1 MFIVGRGGAALDWQE
16 MPALPSRD
24 APDASHKSHWLL
36 VPISPRLHHEGDGG
50 GGYGEE
56 EEASHS
62 PRHPM
67 LYFPLVRSAVPPPTG
82 NKGCGAGV
90 AW

>member
-1 MFIVGRGGAALDWQE
+1 MTIWSNGTATLGVF
-16 MPALPSRD
+16 
-24 APDASHKSHWLL
+24 L
-36 VPISPRLHHEGDGG
+36 VGG

-62 PRHPM
+62 PRHPR